1 MIDSAIKL
9 IRQKQEQ
16 DENGVMQ
23 TVISTWEIPAQV
35 TDSSRSEFFEG
46 GRSGLNPEY
55 TFTVFAGEY
64 QGESLCSY
72 NGQSYAIYRKYHV
85 PGTDYLELYVQR
97 EGGTNGKGDIGYI
110 CG

>member
-1 MIDSAIKL
+1 VIDSAIKL

-23 TVISTWEIPAQV
+23 SVMSAREIPCQV
-35 TDSSRSEFFEG
+35 TDASRREFFEG

-55 TFTVFAGEY
+55 TFTIFAGEY
-64 QGESLCSY
+64 QGESMCIY

-97 EGGTNGKGDIGYI
+97 EGGANGKGDTGYI
-110 CG
+110 